1 MDAQL
6 QQRATKAA
14 RRLSGVMRAASKRI
28 LSAQQAVL
36 AERAEREA
44 KEARLFKNRLSRAK
58 SGLRRM
64 LAFVGSQP
72 IRQLTKTNERLK
84 KGNQGLLFYESGWNV
99 IGSNV
104 TSRIRF
110 TIDTHG
116 VRITM
121 VNHCHVTDRVEATFP
136 CKGLEVA
143 VTEEFG
149 GRREVD
155 WSASREE
162 ILSRMTDGTMT
173 SCYKTS
179 EESEAAFR
187 LLASW
192 SRLAVFEKVTIAFLE
207 KLEQQ
212 AAWESRKSA

>member
-14 RRLSGVMRAASKRI
+14 RRLSGVMRATSKRI

-36 AERAEREA
+36 AARAEREA

-64 LAFVGSQP
+64 LAFAGSQP
-72 IRQLTKTNERLK
+72 IKQLAKTNERLK
-84 KGNQGLLFYESGWNV
+84 GNRGLLFCEAGWNV
-99 IGSNV
+99 IGTRL
-104 TSRIRF
+104 TSYMSF
-110 TIDTHG
+110 SVNAQG
-116 VRITM
+116 LRITM
-121 VNHCHVTDRVEATFP
+121 MNHCHVTDQVEATFP
-136 CKGLEVA
+136 CEGLEVA

-192 SRLAVFEKVTIAFLE
+192 SRSASFEKAAIAFLE

-212 AAWESRKSA
+212 AAWESQKMV

>member
-1 MDAQL
+1 
-6 QQRATKAA
+6 
-14 RRLSGVMRAASKRI
+14 MRAASKRI

-72 IRQLTKTNERLK
+72 IRKLVKMNDFL
-84 KGNQGLLFYESGWNV
+84 KGNPDLLFYESGWNV
-99 IGSNV
+99 IGLNV

-110 TIDTHG
+110 AVVGHG
-116 VRITM
+116 VRVTM
-121 VNHCHVTDRVEATFP
+121 VNSCHVTDHVDALFP
-136 CKGLEVA
+136 CKGKEVV

-149 GRREVD
+149 GRGIGEWMASPEEV
-155 WSASREE
+155 
-162 ILSRMTDGTMT
+162 LGRMTNGTMT